1 MVHIKRYPKI
11 VIALIMICFLSLMP
25 SLMNE
30 ASAHAT
36 LEKTNPKQ
44 NGVVKHMPN
53 EIELEFNEPVN
64 SKYSNITLYNDKGKE
79 LGKVKPSTS
88 GWSKTLAFSTD
99 KVGKGTHTIKW
110 QAISADGHEVGD
122 QFEFSVGKV
131 TAKDIDTSNAFYEE
145 PSFCFGVMRYI
156 AEGATIIL
164 VGFFWLNRIAQRK
177 QLKSFDLFPKQFGI
191 AFMLMMSYVM
201 ALLLY
206 MMTLTSDVVDDILSL
221 NMEVLMQFPFIL
233 SSIAMILLYALIIIR
248 NMDRIWY
255 VLVSFVMILTIAMS
269 GHAWSQ
275 TFPIWSIVIRTIHIA
290 GMTLWLGALVYL
302 VWYAMIKKSLN
313 QMKTVRSM
321 LFKVNVI
328 AVTMIIISGVLM
340 AIDETNILAIW
351 SNMQT
356 WTTLMLVKII
366 GTILMMA
373 LGFYQTSKAL
383 GKRQKVNRMTLITEL
398 VIGIILIF
406 IGVMMSQI
414 NIPG

>member
-1 MVHIKRYPKI
+1 
-11 VIALIMICFLSLMP
+11 
-25 SLMNE
+25 
-30 ASAHAT
+30 
-36 LEKTNPKQ
+36 
-44 NGVVKHMPN
+44 
-53 EIELEFNEPVN
+53 
-64 SKYSNITLYNDKGKE
+64 
-79 LGKVKPSTS
+79 
-88 GWSKTLAFSTD
+88 
-99 KVGKGTHTIKW
+99 
-110 QAISADGHEVGD
+110 GHEVGD

-131 TAKDIDTSNAFYEE
+131 TAKDIDTFNAFYEE
-145 PSFCFGVMRYI
+145 PSFWFGVMRYI

-164 VGFFWLNRIAQRK
+164 VGFFWLNHIAQRK

-383 GKRQKVNRMTLITEL
+383 GKRQQVNRMTLITEL